1 MMNNKE
7 WTKELSNRLSWEH
20 PKVLQTI
27 ETMVELISEKLAH
40 NKEIPFLDLGVF
52 RTEKKAETVYLNIET
67 QQRFL
72 NPPAIIVS
80 FITPDIDGFHMPSS
94 EKENH
99 TTPNYLADLLAS
111 VSKFSSEDAQNFL
124 VELQSVVTH
133 TLQNQ
138 NSVDITGLGTFQQ
151 TPNQHA
157 EQNIIVFF
165 PDQKLRDLVN
175 KPFAHFEPV
184 LLHDEFDTHGIEKT
198 NEEYSTI
205 VETNE
210 QENRESNL
218 ETVIE
223 NAAQQLPDDNSAEER
238 IVPKEQTIAS
248 VSDNGKRKNQG
259 VLYIIG
265 GGLLLAA
272 SALLHSKK

>member
-52 RTEKKAETVYLNIET
+52 RAEKKAETVYLNIET

-80 FITPDIDGFHMPSS
+80 FITPNIDGFHMPSS

-157 EQNIIVFF
+157 EQDIIVFF
-165 PDQKLRDLVN
+165 PNQKLRDLVN

-184 LLHDEFDTHGIEKT
+184 LLHDEFDTRGIEKT
-198 NEEYSTI
+198 NEESSTI
-205 VETNE
+205 VETNDKE
-210 QENRESNL
+210 DRERNL

-223 NAAQQLPDDNSAEER
+223 NAAQQLPDDNSAEAR
-238 IVPKEQTIAS
+238 IVPKRQTTAS